1 MPWLLTS
8 SSHRYYGAIKRAVH
22 EADAVIAVSEATARD
37 LVELVGAA
45 REKVHVV
52 YEAADQGMAP
62 IARDDAARQVLSRFG
77 VSDPFV
83 LFVGTIEPRKNL
95 LTLVRA
101 IGLLRRE
108 IPIRLVVAGPRGWLS
123 EPAFSTLRREADAD
137 GVIFLGAVPPSDLQP
152 LYCAAEALALPSLYE
167 GFGLA
172 PLEAMACGTPVVVS
186 NAGSLP
192 EIVGDAG
199 VLIAAEDA
207 EDVANALAWV
217 IGNASYRASLVERG
231 LARAAMFSWDRAA
244 RETLAVYERVAAA

>member
-1 MPWLLTS
+1 MPWLLTPGS
-8 SSHRYYGAIKRAVH
+8 QRYYGAIKRAVQ

-37 LVELVGAA
+37 IVDLVGTHVA
-45 REKVHVV
+45 KVHVV
-52 YEAADQGMAP
+52 YEAADRAMAP
-62 IARDDAARQVLSRFG
+62 MLREVAAARVEERFG
-77 VSDPFV
+77 VSDRFV

-101 IGLLRRE
+101 VGLLRQE
-108 IPIRLVVAGPRGWLS
+108 FPVRLVVAGPRGWLS
-123 EPAFSTLRREADAD
+123 EPAFAALRRQADAD
-137 GVIFLGAVPPSDLQP
+137 GVVFLGAVTPADLQP

-199 VLIAAEDA
+199 ILVGAEDT
-207 EDVANALAWV
+207 DDLANALSWV
-217 IGNASYRASLVERG
+217 IGNPSYRATLVERG

-244 RETLAVYERVAAA
+244 RETLAVYESVAAA